1 MTRRGARV
9 LAKFQRGAIG
19 RVSNIEAQEPSPI
32 IDEAQE
38 AASADLGARF
48 VTTTQKENSPMIR
61 AAQEAASTDVQRGT
75 CRNHARNTRGARGLL
90 LLGSLQCAI

>member
-61 AAQEAASTDVQRGT
+61 AAQEAASTDSEVPAGT
-75 CRNHARNTRGARGLL
+75 T
-90 LLGSLQCAI
+90 LGTKEAQESALMIQDTSRYV

>member
-1 MTRRGARV
+1 MIMTRRGARV

-38 AASADLGARF
+38 AASTDSEVPAGTTLG
-48 VTTTQKENSPMIR
+48 TQE
-61 AAQEAASTDVQRGT
+61 AQESTLMIQDTSRYV
-75 CRNHARNTRGARGLL
+75 
-90 LLGSLQCAI
+90 